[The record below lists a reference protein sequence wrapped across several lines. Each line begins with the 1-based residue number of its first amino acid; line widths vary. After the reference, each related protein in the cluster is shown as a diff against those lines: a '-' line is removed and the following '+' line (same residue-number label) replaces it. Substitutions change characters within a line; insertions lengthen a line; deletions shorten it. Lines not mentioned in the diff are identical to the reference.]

1 MGTTNKYDWNQIQ
14 TDYDAG
20 MTYRDIAAK
29 YGMSQQSIA
38 TARKRGDIVTR
49 NRSEAMGLRVEK
61 YGPNVMG
68 QAARDKLAIRMSE
81 NNPGG
86 RSKWFTVAGKKVQGT
101 WERDFALYL
110 EEHGVEWQ
118 RGQPLAYVLDGK
130 ERHYT
135 PDFYLPQF
143 DRYVEVKGYWWG
155 DDRRKMQAVMEQHQD
170 KKFVF
175 VETTDF
181 AAVADVV
188 LAPG

>member
-1 MGTTNKYDWNQIQ
+1 MGTTNKYDWDQIQ
-14 TDYDAG
+14 TDYDTG

-49 NRSEAMGLRVEK
+49 DRSKAMNLRLEK

-86 RSKWFTVAGKKVQGT
+86 RSKWFMVAGRKVQGT

-130 ERHYT
+130 ERRYT

-170 KKFVF
+170 KNFV
-175 VETTDF
+175 VIESKDF
-181 AAVADVV
+181 STITG
-188 LAPG
+188 LW